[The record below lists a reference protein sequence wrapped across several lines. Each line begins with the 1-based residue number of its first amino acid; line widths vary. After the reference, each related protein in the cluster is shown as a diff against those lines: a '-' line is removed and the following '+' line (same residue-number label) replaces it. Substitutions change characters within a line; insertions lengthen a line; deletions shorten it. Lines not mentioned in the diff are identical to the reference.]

1 MTCDGA
7 TSMTD
12 IAEDAA
18 FVVEIA
24 AVLDEK
30 LGAPQPPQKLRLGF
44 TVTERLDGVT
54 LDALKE
60 LMRHVR

>member
-1 MTCDGA
+1 MYESA
-7 TSMTD
+7 TTVTD
-12 IAEDAA
+12 LAEDAA
-18 FVVEIA
+18 LVVEVA

-30 LGAPQPPQKLRLGF
+30 LGAPQPVQKLRPGF

-60 LMRHVR
+60 LMRHVL